1 MKLTFFLLA
10 FTACPAVAAT
20 EEQLNKRFTVQ
31 PEGRLVVDV
40 DLGSIQVSTNGT
52 GEVIV
57 DVWRKITRRNKADEE
72 KFLQDH
78 PVTFSQKGNTAT
90 VRCRRKGAAGW
101 SWGGRSRIEAEYA
114 ITVPADFNAQLKTSG
129 GGIAVSNLAG
139 EVKANTSGGGLRFA
153 HLRGPLDGDT
163 SGGGIHMTDCEGK
176 LNIHTSGGGIDVSG
190 GSGSLDG
197 HTSGGSVTV
206 KAFRGDAHV
215 GTSGGGLTIENVL
228 GQVAAST
235 SGDSVSGVLPS
246 PLSGDVKLST
256 SSGGVT
262 VAVPADAAFDLDAA
276 TSAGRVSSDLPVT
289 MMGKAARHHLEGT
302 INGGGKSVIL
312 RSSAGSIRLK
322 KL

>member
-1 MKLTFFLLA
+1 MKLTLFLLA
-10 FTACPAVAAT
+10 FTTFAAVATT
-20 EEQLNKRFTVQ
+20 EETLNKRFTVQ

-40 DLGSIQVSTNGT
+40 DFASINLSTNGT

-57 DVWRKITRRNKADEE
+57 EVWRRITRRNKADEE

-78 PVTFSQKGNTAT
+78 PVTISHEDNTVT
-90 VRCRRKGAAGW
+90 VHCRRKRAGSW
-101 SWGGRSRIEAEYA
+101 SWGGRSRIEAKYT

-153 HLRGPLDGDT
+153 HLRGPLEGDT
-163 SGGGIHMTDCEGK
+163 SGGGIHVTDCEGK
-176 LNIHTSGGGIDVSG
+176 LKIHTSGGGIEVSG
-190 GSGSLDG
+190 GCGSLDG

-206 KAFRGDAHV
+206 KGFHGDAHF
-215 GTSGGGLTIENVL
+215 GTSGGGLTIENVI
-228 GQVAAST
+228 GKVEGST
-235 SGDSVSGVLPS
+235 SGGSVSAVLPA
-246 PLSGDVKLST
+246 PLPGDVELST
-256 SSGGVT
+256 SGGAVT
-262 VAVPADAAFDLDAA
+262 VAVPAEAAFDLDAS

-289 MMGKAARHHLEGT
+289 VVGKVARDRLKGT
-302 INGGGKSVIL
+302 VNGGGKSVVL